1 MDFNEIYEFTLELEP
16 NADGIALLEPV
27 YITENEYKLLE
38 KSNSFWD
45 LNKEGKVNY
54 GEGYNDSIRFVTVL
68 GSLSQ
73 FKNMM
78 DKVSLFSYI
87 LINDGIPKSKV
98 HKEPRKD
105 LLDSLN
111 NAKIYINRKIKSVP
125 GLDSYFPAN
134 TVYYLDKI
142 SKNTKLFNI
151 HETNK
156 RNTKR
161 GFNLG
166 KDIPE
171 TKESLNEAYN
181 KAESLTPDIEKEK
194 IKKAQKVLKN
204 KR

>member
-16 NADGIALLEPV
+16 NADGVALLEPV

-38 KSNSFWD
+38 KTNSFWD
-45 LNKEGKVNY
+45 LNKEGKVRY

-68 GSLSQ
+68 GNLNQ

-78 DKVSLFSYI
+78 DKVSLLSYI

-105 LLDSLN
+105 LLNSLN
-111 NAKIYINRKIKSVP
+111 NAKIYINNKIRVVP
-125 GLDSYFPAN
+125 GLDSYFPTS

-142 SKNTKLFNI
+142 PKNTKLFDI

-161 GFNLG
+161 GFNL
-166 KDIPE
+166 KTDNYE
-171 TKESLNEAYN
+171 DQKSLDKAYD
-181 KAESLTPDIEKEK
+181 KAESLTPKSEKTK
-194 IKKAQKVLKN
+194 IKKAQKALRN
-204 KR
+204 L